1 MSAWLIMSDLLVALF
16 MLLAAM
22 AFADFM
28 ESNRKRDALWFAV
41 WSVLAILT
49 KGSAWSLGFFMLF
62 APLLAHR
69 FSCYRNIWY
78 WVAGAAIA
86 MFSAP
91 FYVLAQVHQVG
102 YQADV
107 TQLASGA
114 VDVIGRFSMLV
125 PFGTFLPGFV
135 LLVAFAGCLASFR
148 DGSAAETAAAA
159 LILSQIAFL
168 LLLPLTREGR
178 YFIPSVAAIAILFA
192 RGMTLSG
199 RLLGPV
205 TLAAACFAV
214 CGFGKVERIEGYR
227 AAVESIPFRPK
238 GIVML
243 VASDVPGEG
252 AFIAE
257 RLERD
262 RARAGLVLRG
272 SKVLAGSSWLGDDY
286 RLIFRNAS
294 EVRDYLRAVPV
305 RYLVIDESCEKK
317 PHQLLLEE
325 ALRSRPE
332 EFRVRGRFPISGGRH
347 GDVLLYEYLQAGDRP
362 AVISFKLNS
371 RIFKYRIE

>member
-1 MSAWLIMSDLLVALF
+1 
-16 MLLAAM
+16 
-22 AFADFM
+22 
-28 ESNRKRDALWFAV
+28 
-41 WSVLAILT
+41 
-49 KGSAWSLGFFMLF
+49 
-62 APLLAHR
+62 
-69 FSCYRNIWY
+69 
-78 WVAGAAIA
+78 
-86 MFSAP
+86 
-91 FYVLAQVHQVG
+91 VLAQVYQVG
-102 YQADV
+102 YPADA
-107 TQLASGA
+107 TQLVRGA
-114 VDVIGRFSMLV
+114 VEVMGRFSMLV

-148 DGSAAETAAAA
+148 SGTTAETAAAA
-159 LILSQIAFL
+159 LILSQVAFL
-168 LLLPLTREGR
+168 LLFPLTREGR

-205 TLAAACFAV
+205 TLAAACFAI

-227 AAVESIPFRPK
+227 AAVESIPFRPQ

-272 SKVLAGSSWLGDDY
+272 SKVLAGSNWLGDDY
-286 RLIFRNAS
+286 RLIFRSAS
-294 EVRDYLRAVPV
+294 EVRDYLRSVPV
-305 RYLVIDESCEKK
+305 RYLVIDESGAKK
-317 PHQLLLEE
+317 PHQRLLEE
-325 ALRSRPE
+325 AVRSRPE
-332 EFRVRGRFPISGGRH
+332 EFRVRGRFPISGGRR

-371 RIFKYRIE
+371 RIFKYKVE